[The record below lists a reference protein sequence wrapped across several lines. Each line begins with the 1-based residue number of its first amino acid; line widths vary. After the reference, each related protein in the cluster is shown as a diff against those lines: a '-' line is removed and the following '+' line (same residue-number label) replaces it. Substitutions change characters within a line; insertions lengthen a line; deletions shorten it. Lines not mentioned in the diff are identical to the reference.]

1 MASYN
6 MSMSNRQGVVRHTAS
21 PMQYTMAV
29 PAAYQY
35 PGRRFTLIQ
44 LGNGVIN
51 MLADEDADD
60 ATVTFTTDYISTAY
74 ALVYTDVIGQ

>member
-1 MASYN
+1 
-6 MSMSNRQGVVRHTAS
+6 
-21 PMQYTMAV
+21 
-29 PAAYQY
+29 
-35 PGRRFTLIQ
+35 
-44 LGNGVIN
+44 